1 MKKILY
7 MTIGIVSVILGLIG
21 VFVPGLP
28 TTPFLLLSS
37 WLFYKSSKSLH
48 DRLHR
53 SRLGK
58 YIRHYEAREGVSWLS
73 KLISI
78 VCMWNMIRIF
88 SNREFT
94 CTDLIIG
101 AGMYWNWKCVVYSAY
116 SKEVKDE
123 LSKNILDSFLL
134 FLDHYVYNF
143 SGNNDHFA
151 DFFAFKP
158 FCSFR
163 GRFYCSFNFGIGGS

>member
-58 YIRHYEAREGVSWLS
+58 YTDIMRRVKVS
-73 KLISI
+73 
-78 VCMWNMIRIF
+78 
-88 SNREFT
+88 
-94 CTDLIIG
+94 
-101 AGMYWNWKCVVYSAY
+101 AG
-116 SKEVKDE
+116 
-123 LSKNILDSFLL
+123 FL
-134 FLDHYVYNF
+134 N
-143 SGNNDHFA
+143 
-151 DFFAFKP
+151 
-158 FCSFR
+158 
-163 GRFYCSFNFGIGGS
+163 

>member
-1 MKKILY
+1 MDEEDTLY
-7 MTIGIVSVILGLIG
+7 DHRNCFCHFGIDRS
-21 VFVPGLP
+21 FVPGLP

-78 VCMWNMIRIF
+78 VCMWTMISISAFLVIESLHVRILLLVLG
-88 SNREFT
+88 
-94 CTDLIIG
+94 CIG
-101 AGMYWNWKCVVYSAY
+101 TGSV
-116 SKEVKDE
+116 
-123 LSKNILDSFLL
+123 L
-134 FLDHYVYNF
+134 FIVPT
-143 SGNNDHFA
+143 A
-151 DFFAFKP
+151 RK
-158 FCSFR
+158 
-163 GRFYCSFNFGIGGS
+163 